1 MSWLCLSSRNS
12 ATTWIVRSMSSSWC
26 AAEEGLLREAARL
39 SREQGARQLSVR
51 VAVSRAEL
59 AREAGDPKVFD
70 QAIAEVQ
77 DVIRDLPEGSS
88 SWEVNRGRELAQTT

>member
-1 MSWLCLSSRNS
+1 
-12 ATTWIVRSMSSSWC
+12 MSSSWC

-59 AREAGDPKVFD
+59 AREAGDPTLFD